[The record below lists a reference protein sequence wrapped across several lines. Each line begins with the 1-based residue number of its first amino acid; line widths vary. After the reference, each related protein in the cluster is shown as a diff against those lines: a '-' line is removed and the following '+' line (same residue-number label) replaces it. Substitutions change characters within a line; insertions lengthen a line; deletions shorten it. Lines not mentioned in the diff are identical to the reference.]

1 MPTFADVVRT
11 RVQGQGRGHDCS
23 VAGDAEKSSVSTEND
38 TSSFASANCLR
49 CLPFAAL
56 LIAGCGSPI
65 KGADVELTEV
75 ARLDAFGCVH
85 DDTDDETEYCTIVD
99 IDGVP
104 AVPREDYRTYFG
116 LLPGEHHIKVRN
128 ERDVQKAIVEMSFV
142 AQSGHWYEVREMSVR
157 FPQWRF
163 FVYDGTGGA
172 VVAHVRE

>member
-1 MPTFADVVRT
+1 MR
-11 RVQGQGRGHDCS
+11 QW
-23 VAGDAEKSSVSTEND
+23 
-38 TSSFASANCLR
+38 LR
-49 CLPFAAL
+49 RLLFAAL
-56 LIAGCGSPI
+56 LITGGGSAI
-65 KGADVELTEV
+65 KADEVKITEV

-85 DDTDDETEYCTIVD
+85 DDTEDETEYCTIVD

-128 ERDVQKAIVEMSFV
+128 DRDVQKEVVEMSFL
-142 AQSGHWYEVREMSVR
+142 AQSGHWYAVKEKSVR

-172 VVAHVRE
+172 VVAHSPKKQ